1 MLNFARWGGLLTVF
15 MAVGCAVGPSTLESG
30 LQDPCRP
37 PTGLVDG
44 PGPEARFWFINA
56 VAADAN
62 GNLFLA
68 DNLNHRLRKVA
79 VAGDVTTFAG
89 SSHGFTDGPALT
101 AKMASPNAVAV
112 DGLGTVYFWDSGNHR
127 IRKVSSGHVSSIAGK
142 FSTYPDGVIG
152 GYADGKGED
161 ALFSIVYGMAVNSV
175 GEIFVTD
182 YLNHRIRKISPDG
195 DVTTFAG
202 SGPIRVGPDEKWGG
216 YVDGPGSIARFN
228 QPQGI
233 AIDTSGNLYVADSG
247 NNRIRKVSPAG
258 EVTTLAGTGEFGGA
272 DGEGAQA
279 QLSNP
284 WAITVDG
291 DGNVYVLEPNAI
303 VERRHESR
311 IRKIS
316 STGLVSTVTK
326 RIQDTDPRG
335 GYTGLAASAN
345 GKVYVSDLYSVFELT
360 DNGEGPPIAGMQ
372 PTCVSS
378 PSISMP
384 TVRSPWWPWW
394 PW

>member
-1 MLNFARWGGLLTVF
+1 
-15 MAVGCAVGPSTLESG
+15 
-30 LQDPCRP
+30 
-37 PTGLVDG
+37 VDG

-68 DNLNHRLRKVA
+68 DILNHRLRKVGTT
-79 VAGDVTTFAG
+79 GDVTTLAG
-89 SSHGFTDGPALT
+89 SSHGFTEGPALT
-101 AKMASPNAVAV
+101 AKMADPNTVAV
-112 DGLGTVYFWDSGNHR
+112 DGTGVVYFWDSGNQR
-127 IRKVSSGHVSSIAGK
+127 IRKVSNGHVSSIAGK
-142 FSTYPDGVIG
+142 FSRYPDGVIG
-152 GYADGKGED
+152 GYADGKAED
-161 ALFSIVYGMAVNSV
+161 ALFSIVYGMAVNRV

-195 DVTTFAG
+195 VVTTFAG

-228 QPQGI
+228 QPQGL

-247 NNRIRKVSPAG
+247 NHRIRKVSPAG
-258 EVTTLAGTGEFGGA
+258 EVTTLAGTGELGGA
-272 DGEGAQA
+272 DGEGTQA
-279 QLSNP
+279 QLTNP
-284 WAITVDG
+284 SAVTVDG
-291 DGNVYVLEPNAI
+291 EGNVFVLGADVRVGQHDEA
-303 VERRHESR
+303 R
-311 IRKIS
+311 IRKITP
-316 STGLVSTVTK
+316 TGQVSTVAK
-326 RIQDTDPRG
+326 RIKGIDPRG
-335 GYTGLAASAN
+335 HYTGLAASAN

-360 DNGEGPPIAGMQ
+360 DNGEGSPIAGIQ

-384 TVRSPWWPWW
+384 TLSSPRWPWW